1 MPKFVIERDL
11 PGAGAMDQEHW
22 RAVSANSRRVLEEM
36 GPQIQWVESYVTQ
49 DKVYCVYI
57 APSAEAIYTHAR
69 RGELPATRV
78 SPVSCVIDPTTA
90 DRPARQ
96 PTSAAGAPP
105 AAATHAL
112 VGAAAK

>member
-1 MPKFVIERDL
+1 QD
-11 PGAGAMDQEHW
+11 HW

-69 RGELPATRV
+69 RGDLPATRV
-78 SPVSCVIDPTTA
+78 SPVNRIIDPTTA
-90 DRPARQ
+90 DRPATGY
-96 PTSAAGAPP
+96 PTSAAGAPARP
-105 AAATHAL
+105 AAHGSPAL